1 MKESDEK
8 TNKEEQRD
16 CSERRRKEEEIT
28 RIVKMVSVRDENVL
42 EE

>member
-1 MKESDEK
+1 MKRQTTEGRTKRLFYSK
-8 TNKEEQRD
+8 N
-16 CSERRRKEEEIT
+16 RRKEEEIT